1 MVVNPSLD
9 VETAEHF
16 EELKRVLT
24 GMGRVL
30 IAYSGGVDS
39 ALLAAASFRALG
51 ENSAAVTA
59 VSASLPGRE
68 LKDAQ
73 ELASQIGIRHILI
86 ETGELSDPRY
96 ASNPPDRCYF
106 CKDTL
111 YNRLQALADAEGFQW
126 ICNGANLDDE
136 GDFRPGERAALE
148 HRVRSPLREAG
159 LTKAHIREIARHL
172 GLSAWDKP
180 ASACLSSRVP
190 YGLKITPE
198 MLYQIEASEN
208 ILHDLGYRQVRV
220 RHHGKLARIEV
231 EPAERVRL
239 IEQAEA
245 ISEQLRELGFT
256 FVTIDL
262 SGYRRGSLNEV
273 LKLKAGK

>member
-1 MVVNPSLD
+1 MVNPSLD
-9 VETAEHF
+9 VETAERF

-30 IAYSGGVDS
+30 IAFSGGVDS

-51 ENSAAVTA
+51 ENAAAVTA

-111 YNRLQALADAEGFQW
+111 YKRLQALADAEGFQW

-159 LTKAHIREIARHL
+159 LTKAHIRALARDL

-190 YGLKITPE
+190 YGLNITPE

-231 EPAERVRL
+231 EPAERGRL
-239 IEQAEA
+239 IKQAED
-245 ISEQLRELGFT
+245 ISQQLREIGFT

-273 LKLKAGK
+273 LELKAGK

>member
-1 MVVNPSLD
+1 MVNPSLD
-9 VETAEHF
+9 IETAERF
-16 EELKRVLT
+16 DELKRVLT
-24 GMGRVL
+24 GLGRVL
-30 IAYSGGVDS
+30 IAFSGGVDS
-39 ALLAAASFRALG
+39 ALLAAAAFAALG
-51 ENSAAVTA
+51 EDAVAVTA

-111 YNRLQALADAEGFQW
+111 YTQLHALADSEGIQW
-126 ICNGANLDDE
+126 ICNGANLDDD

-159 LTKAHIREIARHL
+159 LTKAHIRELARYL

-190 YGLKITPE
+190 YGLNITPQI
-198 MLYQIEASEN
+198 LDQIEASEN

-231 EPAERVRL
+231 DPAERGRL
-239 IEQAEA
+239 IEQADE
-245 ISEQLRELGFT
+245 INQQLCEIGFN

-262 SGYRRGSLNEV
+262 SGYRRGSLNEILV
-273 LKLKAGK
+273 LKEGK

>member
-1 MVVNPSLD
+1 MNPSLEID
-9 VETAEHF
+9 TVERWD
-16 EELKRVLT
+16 ELKRILT
-24 GMGRVL
+24 GLGRVL
-30 IAYSGGVDS
+30 IAFSGGVDS
-39 ALLAAASFRALG
+39 ALLAAAAYTALG
-51 ENSAAVTA
+51 ENAAAVTA

-68 LKDAQ
+68 LNDAQ
-73 ELASQIGIRHILI
+73 ELARQIGIRHILI

-96 ASNPPDRCYF
+96 VSNPPDRCYF

-111 YNRLQALADAEGFQW
+111 YKQLQTLAEAESFQW

-159 LTKAHIREIARHL
+159 LTKAHIRELARYL

-190 YGLKITPE
+190 YGLNITPE
-198 MLYQIEASEN
+198 MLYQIETSEN
-208 ILHDLGYRQVRV
+208 YLHDLGYRQVRV

-231 EPAERVRL
+231 APDERSRL
-239 IEQAEA
+239 IEQAEE
-245 ISEQLRELGFT
+245 ISQQLRTNGFT

-262 SGYRRGSLNEV
+262 SGYRRGSLNEI
-273 LKLKAGK
+273 LELKAGQ

>member
-1 MVVNPSLD
+1 MVNPSLD
-9 VETAEHF
+9 IETAERF
-16 EELKRVLT
+16 DELKRVLT
-24 GMGRVL
+24 GLGRVL
-30 IAYSGGVDS
+30 IAFSGGVDS
-39 ALLAAASFRALG
+39 ALLAAAAFAALG
-51 ENSAAVTA
+51 ENAVAVTA

-111 YNRLQALADAEGFQW
+111 YTQLHALADSEGIQW
-126 ICNGANLDDE
+126 ICNGANLDDD

-159 LTKAHIREIARHL
+159 LTKTHIRELARYL

-190 YGLKITPE
+190 YGLNITPQI
-198 MLYQIEASEN
+198 LDQIEASEN

-231 EPAERVRL
+231 DPAERGRL
-239 IEQAEA
+239 IEQADE
-245 ISEQLRELGFT
+245 INQQLREIGFN

-262 SGYRRGSLNEV
+262 SGYRRGSLNEILV
-273 LKLKAGK
+273 LKEGK